1 MTLKKLKIVVT
12 APTEVTATEE
22 VNAATL
28 TTALTGDAEEDEG
41 EVTLLKV
48 VPRKELQVMDAVFP
62 GSANKFQ
69 RVQTAIHKLA
79 QDRTPANELAVSQAS
94 RAYLNAI
101 LKSANL
107 QVSSATFATE
117 PSKPNKNLESLDSM
131 LFGSNLG
138 WERASELSTLKG
150 NTATTPPV
158 RKDQGSNSV
167 EGESTQQFPHGPHQ
181 PTKEITAL
189 NVYTVRIFF
198 RKKKPVKPD
207 FCDT

>member
-1 MTLKKLKIVVT
+1 VCVTLKKMKIVVT
-12 APTEVTATEE
+12 APTEVAATDE
-22 VNAATL
+22 VGAATL
-28 TTALTGDAEEDEG
+28 NTALTGDAEEDEG

-69 RVQTAIHKLA
+69 RVQTAIRKLA

-107 QVSSATFATE
+107 QISSATFATE

-138 WERASELSTLKG
+138 WERASELSTLTG
-150 NTATTPPV
+150 NTARTLPV
-158 RKDQGSNSV
+158 RKDQGSTSV
-167 EGESTQQFPHGPHQ
+167 EGKSTQQFPYGPHQ
-181 PTKEITAL
+181 PTKETTAL
-189 NVYTVRIFF
+189 IVYTVR
-198 RKKKPVKPD
+198 
-207 FCDT
+207 

>member
-1 MTLKKLKIVVT
+1 MKIVVT
-12 APTEVTATEE
+12 APTEVAATDE
-22 VNAATL
+22 VGAATL
-28 TTALTGDAEEDEG
+28 NTALTGDAEEDEG

-107 QVSSATFATE
+107 QISSATFATE

-158 RKDQGSNSV
+158 RKDQGSTSV
-167 EGESTQQFPHGPHQ
+167 EGKSTQQFPYGPHQ
-181 PTKEITAL
+181 PTKETTAL
-189 NVYTVRIFF
+189 IVYTVR
-198 RKKKPVKPD
+198 
-207 FCDT
+207 

>member
-1 MTLKKLKIVVT
+1 VTLKKLKIVVT

-107 QVSSATFATE
+107 QISSATFATE
-117 PSKPNKNLESLDSM
+117 PSKVNRNIENLDSIA
-131 LFGSNLG
+131 FGSNLG
-138 WERASELSTLKG
+138 WERALELSTLKG
-150 NTATTPPV
+150 KTATTPPV

-167 EGESTQQFPHGPHQ
+167 EAESTQQVPYGPHQ
-181 PTKEITAL
+181 PTKERTAH
-189 NVYTVRIFF
+189 NFNTVRISF
-198 RKKKPVKPD
+198 KKNL
-207 FCDT
+207 

>member
-1 MTLKKLKIVVT
+1 MCVTLKKMKIVVT
-12 APTEVTATEE
+12 APTEVAATDE
-22 VNAATL
+22 VGAATL
-28 TTALTGDAEEDEG
+28 NTALTGDAEEDEG

-107 QVSSATFATE
+107 QISSATFATE

-138 WERASELSTLKG
+138 WERALELSTLKG
-150 NTATTPPV
+150 NTARTLPV

-167 EGESTQQFPHGPHQ
+167 EAESTQQVPYGPHQ
-181 PTKEITAL
+181 PTKERTAH
-189 NVYTVRIFF
+189 NFNTVRISF
-198 RKKKPVKPD
+198 KKNL
-207 FCDT
+207 